1 MKLKTWM
8 KEHKIA
14 LMIVGGT
21 IVGAVVGG
29 TVVKAIDCHETT
41 NMLCELF
48 DGQVGYGGAD
58 SWVAWLQIDEGRTR
72 FGKLANFD
80 KMLDPN
86 RVPID

>member
-8 KEHKIA
+8 KEHKTA
-14 LMIVGGT
+14 LTVVGGM
-21 IVGAVVGG
+21 IAGAVVGG
-29 TVVKAIDCHETT
+29 AVVKAIDWHETT

-58 SWVAWLQIDEGRTR
+58 SWVAWLQIDEGQTR

-86 RVPID
+86 RVPIN